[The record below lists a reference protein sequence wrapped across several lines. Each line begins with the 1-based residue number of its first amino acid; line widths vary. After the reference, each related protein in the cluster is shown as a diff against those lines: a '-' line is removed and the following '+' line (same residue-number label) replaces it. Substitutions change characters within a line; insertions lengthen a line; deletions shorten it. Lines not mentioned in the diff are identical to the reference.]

1 MSDVAILEV
10 GCRNAGKKGDRKGC
24 RHCGIT
30 TLEASVNC
38 PVAERP
44 TAEEASA
51 AVPPPRSHGQLRL
64 RRSGANVEEPHFR
77 AR

>member
-10 GCRNAGKKGDRKGC
+10 GCRNAGKKGERKG
-24 RHCGIT
+24 RRYCGIP

-51 AVPPPRSHGQLRL
+51 AKPSPRSHGRQRL
-64 RRSGANVEEPHFR
+64 RRRGANVEEPHFR
-77 AR
+77 TR